1 MLSLWAAMAIARAEF
16 LLRPGLHAQYFT
28 TPDWSGDP
36 ARTSIDEDIST
47 AQLSRGWGFTPP
59 DVFSLQWSG
68 HLFIDRSGAYTFA
81 TTSDDGSELYLD
93 DQLVVANGGT
103 HGIVTR
109 EGHARLERGSHVLL
123 IKYTQSGGPY
133 TLEWSWGPGNTLGE
147 TLSPVPSWLLS
158 VPPRGIFT
166 LMMTRAVDWLWPAA
180 GLFSIA
186 LAGRL
191 AFLFGYWPRHHDN
204 AASSDPW
211 GNRERKRALACLAL
225 FFVLTLVQTWP
236 LATSPAHLTRE
247 SSDTQLN
254 EWTLAS
260 FAHQLP
266 RHPLQLFEGNTF
278 YPEHRTVAYSE
289 AMWVQ
294 CAIAAPMI
302 WLGASPVLAY
312 NLVLFAGFTL
322 TGWAMCLVVA
332 RWTNDWVAGLAAG
345 IMMAFNAHVLAR
357 LPHLQALHVEFL
369 PLTLLSLDAVLR
381 RPRWSSAV
389 WLAIWFALQAL
400 ASLYLLVFTAIALV
414 VAICVRPE
422 DWFGRRL
429 IALAPKLALAACI
442 VGVLLA
448 PYLLPYW
455 ALHTQGFARSLDEV
469 GFYAARTRDYLTTQS
484 RFDLSAGGDNSLFP
498 GAIALTLAG
507 VAIASR
513 TAFSDARARMCLA
526 FGVCGVLLSFG
537 PAIAPGYEFLYSHV
551 PLIQGIRAT
560 VRFGYLGLVAVAVL
574 GGYGVAAIRR
584 TLAPR
589 PAWNAAI
596 SVAILSLAFL
606 EPLATPIPYQPFNGI
621 PAIYALPASDPR
633 AIVVEMP
640 FPPPEKIFRNGPYEL
655 NSTLNWRPLLNGY
668 SGYTPESYIQHYI
681 AMNGF
686 PERKSID
693 ALRAAGV
700 TDVFVDLDR
709 STSEDVQAIDREPA
723 LRRIATEGSVVL
735 YKLAP

>member
-1 MLSLWAAMAIARAEF
+1 MLSLWAAIAIARGEF

-28 TPDWSGDP
+28 APDWSGDP
-36 ARTSIDEDIST
+36 ARTSIDTDIST

-68 HLFIDRSGAYTFA
+68 YLFIDRAGTYTFA
-81 TTSDDGSELYLD
+81 TTSDDGSEVYLD

-103 HGIVTR
+103 HGSVTR
-109 EGHARLERGSHVLL
+109 DGHVRLERGSHPLV

-133 TLEWSWGPGNTLGE
+133 RLEWSWGRDGDALAG
-147 TLSPVPSWLLS
+147 VPSWLLS
-158 VPPRGIFT
+158 AQPHRLFALELVRT
-166 LMMTRAVDWLWPAA
+166 LDWVWPAA
-180 GLFSIA
+180 GLVAIA

-191 AFLFGYWPRHHDN
+191 AFLFGWWPRHDEN
-204 AASSDPW
+204 GGKSAAW
-211 GNRERKRALACLAL
+211 GTPEKRRALACLGIFLAL
-225 FFVLTLVQTWP
+225 TIVQTWP
-236 LATSPAHLTRE
+236 LATSPARLTRE

-254 EWTLAS
+254 EWTLAW

-278 YPEHRTVAYSE
+278 YPEHGTVAYSE

-294 CAIAAPMI
+294 SALAAPMI

-332 RWTNDWVAGLAAG
+332 RWTDDWAAGLAAG

-369 PLTLLSLDAVLR
+369 PLALLSFDAVLR
-381 RPRWSSAV
+381 RPRWTSAI
-389 WLAIWFALQAL
+389 WLAIWFTLQAL
-400 ASLYLLVFTAIALV
+400 ASLYLLVFTAVALV
-414 VAICVRPE
+414 VGICVRPE

-429 IALAPKLALAACI
+429 IAVAPRLALAA
-442 VGVLLA
+442 GVAGLLLA

-469 GFYAARTRDYLTTQS
+469 GFYAARARDYLTTQS
-484 RFDLSAGGDNSLFP
+484 RFDMSADGDNSLFP
-498 GAIALTLAG
+498 GAIALALAA
-507 VAIASR
+507 VTIASR

-537 PAIAPGYEFLYSHV
+537 PGIAPGYEFLYAHV
-551 PLIQGIRAT
+551 PLMQGIRAT

-574 GGYGVAAIRR
+574 GGYGLAAIRR
-584 TLAPR
+584 MLAPW
-589 PAWNAAI
+589 PAWNVAA
-596 SVAILSLAFL
+596 SLAILALVFL
-606 EPLATPIPYQPFNGI
+606 EPLAAPIPYRPFNGI
-621 PAIYALPASDPR
+621 PAIYALPAADPH
-633 AIVVEMP
+633 AVVVEMP
-640 FPPPEKIFRNGPYEL
+640 FPPPERIFRNGPYEL
-655 NSTLNWRPLLNGY
+655 GSTLNWRPLLNGY
-668 SGYTPESYIQHYI
+668 SGYTPESYIHHYI

-700 TDVFVDLDR
+700 TDVFLDLDR
-709 STSEDVQAIDREPA
+709 SASEEVQAIDREPA
-723 LRRIATEGSVVL
+723 LHRVAAEGSVVL
-735 YKLAP
+735 YKLDP